1 MSACEKALSHAINLN
16 IEECESVFSRRK
28 IITVRITD
36 SEIAEIKQN
45 QEKTLGVR
53 VINKKRISAA
63 QTSNLEE
70 ISQIVDQ
77 ALASSNLPKPKEYWD
92 SLPHDFKKT
101 VSVDKLYDKKLAEM
115 TGSRAA
121 EISQI
126 MIDSAL
132 HQKISSI
139 TGSLNIVS
147 EQIEIQNTNGLHC
160 SDEATYIS
168 GTINA
173 DSKDGTLPV
182 SGIGQASVFIARI
195 PFDLASGTFGSLVFA
210 SGTIHLYTIPSV
222 HHCLR

>member
-1 MSACEKALSHAINLN
+1 LSACERALTHAKNLK
-16 IEECESVFSRRK
+16 IDECESIFSHRK

-45 QEKTLGVR
+45 QEKTVGVR
-53 VINKKRISAA
+53 VINKKRISSA

-70 ISQIVDQ
+70 IPQIVEQ
-77 ALASSNLPKPKEYWD
+77 ALTSSNLPKPKEYWG
-92 SLPHDFKKT
+92 SLPHEFKKI
-101 VSVDKLYDKKLAEM
+101 VSVDGLYDKKLAEI
-115 TGSRAA
+115 TGNGAV

-126 MIDSAL
+126 MINSAS

-147 EQIEIQNTNGLHC
+147 EQIDIHNTHGLQC

-173 DSKDGTLPV
+173 D
-182 SGIGQASVFIARI
+182 
-195 PFDLASGTFGSLVFA
+195 
-210 SGTIHLYTIPSV
+210 
-222 HHCLR
+222 